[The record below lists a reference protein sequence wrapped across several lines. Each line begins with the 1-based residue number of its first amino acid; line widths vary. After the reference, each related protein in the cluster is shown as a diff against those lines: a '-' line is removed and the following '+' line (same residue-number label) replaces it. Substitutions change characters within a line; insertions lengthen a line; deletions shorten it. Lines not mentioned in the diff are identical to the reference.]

1 MTASPATAVDTPVEV
16 RDTMRAAVLS
26 KPGEIRI
33 EQRPTPTPGPDE
45 VLVEVAAVGV
55 CGSDVHY
62 YEHGRI
68 GDFVVES
75 PLVLGHEVSGR
86 IVSVGAQVPRERIGQ
101 RVALEP
107 GRSCRRC
114 DQCVA
119 GRYNLCRFMQFYG
132 TPPVDGALADYVLAP
147 SDLAFEIP
155 ASMTQ
160 ETAALL
166 EPLSVGIWACE
177 KAGVTAGS
185 SVLIAGAGPIGLVN
199 VQVARALGATRIV
212 VTDINRERLEVAAGL
227 GATRTVLAGQQPGG
241 PDFDCFIDCS
251 GAAPAID
258 AGVRA
263 VRPAGTVVLVGMGA
277 DVLTVP
283 FGVVQQKE
291 LKLTGTFRY
300 AHTWPTAIA
309 MAEAGYVDLDALIT
323 SRFSLA
329 DTEKALQATS
339 QPGQIK
345 AVIVP

>member
-1 MTASPATAVDTPVEV
+1 
-16 RDTMRAAVLS
+16 MRAAVLS

-33 EQRPTPTPGPDE
+33 EQRPTPIPGPDE

-86 IVSVGAQVPRERIGQ
+86 IVSVGDRVPRERIGQ

-107 GRSCRRC
+107 GRACRRC

-212 VTDINRERLEVAAGL
+212 VTDVNHERLEVAAGL
-227 GATRTVLAGQQPGG
+227 GATETVLAGQQSAG
-241 PDFDCFIDCS
+241 PEFDCFIDCS

-283 FGVVQQKE
+283 FGVLQQKE

-309 MAEAGYVDLDALIT
+309 MAAAGYVDLDTLIT